1 MEIRNDRLICG
12 SQRPFKIKFDVFFL
26 FLHCEMEVFVFVSKN
41 KFVEFVMAKI
51 AF

>member
-12 SQRPFKIKFDVFFL
+12 SLRPFKIKFDVFFFIFTLRNGSFL
-26 FLHCEMEVFVFVSKN
+26 FLSKN